1 MLKIRSMKIKNM
13 TKEQLIENILYWDN
27 KLKSPTWV
35 SKQKKFRLGVIV
47 VHLAKLREELAK
59 R

>member
-1 MLKIRSMKIKNM
+1 MLKIISMKIKNM

-47 VHLAKLREELAK
+47 VHLAKLRKELAK

>member
-1 MLKIRSMKIKNM
+1 MKIKNM